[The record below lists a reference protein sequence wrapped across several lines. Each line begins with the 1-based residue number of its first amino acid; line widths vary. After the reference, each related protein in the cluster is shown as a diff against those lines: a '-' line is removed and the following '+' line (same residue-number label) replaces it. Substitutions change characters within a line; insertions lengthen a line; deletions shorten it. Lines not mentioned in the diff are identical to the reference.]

1 MRISDWSSD
10 VCSSDLGI
18 EACERFVGEQPFGRA
33 CEYSREQDAGTL
45 AAREFVDR
53 AIQQIG
59 GGGRGDGVGD
69 RGVIILREPRERR
82 MVLGAAERDH
92 VARGPVPVDRGQI
105 GRASSRGRVG
115 PYV

>member
-1 MRISDWSSD
+1 MRIRDWSSD
-10 VCSSDLGI
+10 VCSSDLSSIARAQAIEDVDLVRGI

-69 RGVIILREPRERR
+69 RG
-82 MVLGAAERDH
+82 
-92 VARGPVPVDRGQI
+92 QI
-105 GRASSRGRVG
+105 GRASSGAGVC
-115 PYV
+115 PSV